1 MEYYT
6 DMVNPKG
13 FNFGDHIPFDIEERR
28 AVYIY
33 MINIHAAEQ
42 RSNFR
47 AVPSNGRMG
56 DRHDFQI
63 VFVSLLV
70 LRMVSVVEPY
80 HEYYG
85 TVDHDFT
92 VDPDQVDDEMK
103 SAIRLARMDNPDQYV
118 LSDGSISPKFQK
130 LMWSV

>member
-13 FNFGDHIPFDIEERR
+13 FNYGNNIPFDVEERR
-28 AVYIY
+28 TVYVHL
-33 MINIHAAEQ
+33 INIRAAEK
-42 RSNFR
+42 RSNFS
-47 AVPSNGRMG
+47 AVPSNGRLG

-70 LRMVSVVEPY
+70 LRMISIVEPY

-85 TVDHDFT
+85 TVDQDFT

-118 LSDGSISPKFQK
+118 LSDGNISPEFQK
-130 LMWSV
+130 LMWGV